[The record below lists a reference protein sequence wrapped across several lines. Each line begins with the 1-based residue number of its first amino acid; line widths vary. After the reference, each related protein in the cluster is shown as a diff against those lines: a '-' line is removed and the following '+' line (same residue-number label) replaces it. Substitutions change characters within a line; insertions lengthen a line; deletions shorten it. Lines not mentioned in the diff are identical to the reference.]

1 MTKYR
6 PKVGQSIAL
15 RALATMK
22 HGREQEIS
30 TYIRRFDSVCSR
42 YVGTM
47 LNIHTLKH
55 FFIQGFM
62 KSRTISSVLE
72 KNPRTLVDAKAAA
85 REVDAKAAAR
95 EVDQLDKE
103 HERLWRRED
112 DLISQF
118 IPIHPRTL
126 KGTTVG
132 QVSYVSIEVR
142 PQPLV
147 VRNPE
152 P

>member
-47 LNIHTLKH
+47 LNIHMLKH

-72 KNPRTLVDAKAAA
+72 KNPRTL
-85 REVDAKAAAR
+85 VDAKAAAR